1 MKIKFLGQSC
11 FFIETNG
18 RNIIIDPYLTENP
31 KNPTSLNEIPKLDLI
46 LITHAH
52 SDHIGNAVE
61 LALRDDALIVTG
73 TELAR
78 WLASKGAKVIP
89 AGIGGKKDF
98 EFISVKFTQAIHSS
112 SINDNGQ
119 MLYGGLAAGIL
130 IYAEGKTI
138 YHAGDTALF
147 LDMKLIGEMNNID
160 YAILPIGDNFTMGI
174 DDSVTAAKW
183 LKAKKYIPMHYNTMP
198 LIEQDP
204 YEWLGKIESKGLA
217 GEILNYGDVLE
228 IQ

>member
-11 FFIETNG
+11 FLIETNG
-18 RNIIIDPYLTENP
+18 KNIITDPFLKDNP
-31 KNPTSLNEIPKLDLI
+31 KNPTLLKDIPKLDLI

-52 SDHIGNAVE
+52 SDHVGDAVE
-61 LALRDDALIVTG
+61 LALRDDAVIVTG
-73 TELAR
+73 NELAK
-78 WLASKGAKVIP
+78 WLANKGVKVIP
-89 AGIGGKKDF
+89 TGIGGRKDF
-98 EFISVKFTQAIHSS
+98 DFVSVKFTQAIHSS

-147 LDMKLIGEMNNID
+147 LDMKLIGETNKID

-174 DDSVTAAKW
+174 DDSVTAAEW
-183 LKAKKYIPMHYNTMP
+183 LGAKHYIPMHYNTFP
-198 LIEQDP
+198 LIEQNP
-204 YEWLGKIESKGLA
+204 EEWLEKIETAGLSGKIM
-217 GEILNYGDVLE
+217 NYGDILE
-228 IQ
+228 I